1 MGASQRFIRNI
12 FLTEGSLIAIGG
24 TLLGLALGG
33 LFCWVQL
40 RYGIISMGMQT
51 SVTEGYPVKV
61 IPSDFL
67 YTLLMV
73 SVITIVMSYRP
84 AVLAARSSSV
94 QNL

>member
-1 MGASQRFIRNI
+1 
-12 FLTEGSLIAIGG
+12 
-24 TLLGLALGG
+24 
-33 LFCWVQL
+33 
-40 RYGIISMGMQT
+40 MGMET

-61 IPSDFL
+61 IPTDFL

-73 SVITIVMSYRP
+73 SAITIIMSYRP